1 MNLNFEQEKYDL
13 ILTSETIYNT
23 DSLQKLY
30 DVIKYSLKRPNG
42 ITLIAAKSIYF
53 GVGGGVLPFRE
64 LVERDKVFE
73 IKIFYNIEAHVKR
86 EILMLT
92 FLDSSLN
99 VQIN

>member
-1 MNLNFEQEKYDL
+1 MQLF
-13 ILTSETIYNT
+13 S
-23 DSLQKLY
+23 
-30 DVIKYSLKRPNG
+30 
-42 ITLIAAKSIYF
+42 LIAAKSIYF

-64 LVERDKVFE
+64 LVERDEVFE